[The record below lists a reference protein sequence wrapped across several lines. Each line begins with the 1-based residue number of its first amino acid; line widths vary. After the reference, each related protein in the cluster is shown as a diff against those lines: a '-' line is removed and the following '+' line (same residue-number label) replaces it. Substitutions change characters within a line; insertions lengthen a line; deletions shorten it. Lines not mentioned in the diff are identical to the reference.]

1 MKLVSE
7 PDPKRKTLAERAG
20 ETRSIAA
27 PTPNSRALVRTTS
40 LVSAGVSSPY
50 INHSTKTRIAS
61 MADRRQLQKRNLGYG
76 SPFRLGCILINMPSK
91 EVGIKHYQLRM
102 LNDS

>member
-1 MKLVSE
+1 
-7 PDPKRKTLAERAG
+7 
-20 ETRSIAA
+20 
-27 PTPNSRALVRTTS
+27 
-40 LVSAGVSSPY
+40 
-50 INHSTKTRIAS
+50 

>member
-1 MKLVSE
+1 MISVSE

-40 LVSAGVSSPY
+40 LVSAGVSFLCLVHYTETHCFPWQTTAGCRSA
-50 INHSTKTRIAS
+50 IRV
-61 MADRRQLQKRNLGYG
+61 MARRSVLVA
-76 SPFRLGCILINMPSK
+76 F
-91 EVGIKHYQLRM
+91 
-102 LNDS
+102 